1 MVLTPGQNPL
11 PGIGFEPGGD
21 SVEVGVGEGGGMD
34 VDRDIRSGGE
44 VAEVGE
50 QTVGDIGEGVG
61 DVDTEHVDH
70 LGVGRL
76 RNPMRRKRTREPR
89 IGKLCP
95 AGQYGQ
101 PGRRPAELARH
112 RDDVALDRTGAGDR
126 ALAPEITEGR
136 HRDHQLIAVHQVP
149 ARDGTARAR
158 RLDPQTVGDALDDP
172 DRGVGRTTERHDETG
187 GTRPH
192 RHHVGG
198 VLRDGLATDIGR
210 RRPVEPEM
218 PALDEHVGTHHEPSV
233 GRGEQRGVVAGT
245 EQHLRALL
253 TTGVDPVDHGEFTQL
268 THRPR
273 PAVLAD
279 DRLLPAVLPTDE
291 IATTVPFRRRSG
303 TTDGARR
310 RRRGKDH
317 AAMAESSD
325 PTADDRDEATAPEDT
340 AEPSALRETS
350 PGTESAAD
358 SQYSPAL
365 IATAVALP
373 IVLIVGVLV
382 AAFLILRAPI
392 EREPLALGS
401 VPAPAAEGPAC
412 AALMP
417 ALPADLGDYTKSTLR
432 EPAPLATRAWQ
443 LPEGGEPIVLRC
455 GLDRPLEFNRA
466 SPLQEV
472 DGVTWFQIRDDAAAV
487 GTWFAVDRE
496 TYIALTIP
504 DGSGT
509 AAVQTVSD
517 TIAATLPPQPI
528 KPGEL

>member
-1 MVLTPGQNPL
+1 
-11 PGIGFEPGGD
+11 
-21 SVEVGVGEGGGMD
+21 
-34 VDRDIRSGGE
+34 
-44 VAEVGE
+44 
-50 QTVGDIGEGVG
+50 
-61 DVDTEHVDH
+61 
-70 LGVGRL
+70 
-76 RNPMRRKRTREPR
+76 
-89 IGKLCP
+89 
-95 AGQYGQ
+95 
-101 PGRRPAELARH
+101 
-112 RDDVALDRTGAGDR
+112 
-126 ALAPEITEGR
+126 
-136 HRDHQLIAVHQVP
+136 
-149 ARDGTARAR
+149 
-158 RLDPQTVGDALDDP
+158 
-172 DRGVGRTTERHDETG
+172 
-187 GTRPH
+187 
-192 RHHVGG
+192 
-198 VLRDGLATDIGR
+198 
-210 RRPVEPEM
+210 
-218 PALDEHVGTHHEPSV
+218 
-233 GRGEQRGVVAGT
+233 
-245 EQHLRALL
+245 
-253 TTGVDPVDHGEFTQL
+253 
-268 THRPR
+268 
-273 PAVLAD
+273 
-279 DRLLPAVLPTDE
+279 
-291 IATTVPFRRRSG
+291 
-303 TTDGARR
+303 
-310 RRRGKDH
+310 
-317 AAMAESSD
+317 MAESSD